1 MSKKNAQPDPNF
13 SGGGFRNSDGE
24 WIPATKSASYK
35 LHRLREKLKESES
48 QRNAALLAE
57 EHARAQ
63 READAERAA
72 NDAMFGR

>member
-1 MSKKNAQPDPNF
+1 MSKKNTQPDPNH

-24 WIPATKSASYK
+24 WVPATESASYR
-35 LHRLREKLKESES
+35 LHRLRE
-48 QRNAALLAE
+48 ALLAE

-72 NDAMFGR
+72 NDAMFDR